1 MLVDEVMNRS
11 IRTVNKDNKV
21 LEVASIMCLYR
32 IPGLPVVEDDCLVG
46 YIAEK
51 DILSFLFPSL
61 EEVMDG
67 SSGKAY
73 DNMQINYG
81 DATEKKVHEI
91 MTKTVISVR
100 PDTHVLKAAA
110 IMATNKFRRI
120 PVVEDGKLMGVVSLG
135 DVHKALFKNK
145 IASC

>member
-1 MLVDEVMNRS
+1 MLVEEVMNRS

-32 IPGLPVVEDDCLVG
+32 IPGLPVVEGEKLVG

-73 DNMQINYG
+73 ENMQINYG
-81 DATEKKVHEI
+81 DATGKTVNEI

-110 IMATNKFRRI
+110 TMATNKFRRI
-120 PVVEDGKLMGVVSLG
+120 PVVEDGKLVGVVSLG
-135 DVHKALFKNK
+135 DVHKALFKNQ
-145 IASC
+145 IATV

>member
-1 MLVDEVMNRS
+1 MLVEDVMNRS
-11 IRTVNKDNKV
+11 IRTVNKDDKV

-32 IPGLPVVEDDCLVG
+32 IPGLPVVEDDKLIG

-67 SSGKAY
+67 SSGQAY
-73 DNMQINYG
+73 DNMQQNYS

-91 MTKTVISVR
+91 MTSTVLSVSTG
-100 PDTHVLKAAA
+100 THVLKAAA
-110 IMATNKFRRI
+110 TMATNKFRRI
-120 PVVEDGKLMGVVSLG
+120 PVVDNGVLMGVLSLG
-135 DVHKALFKNK
+135 DVHKALFKNQ
-145 IASC
+145 IATY